1 MPIDDFITSALN
13 LPADQ
18 IESIST
24 VKDNGILNVYMTLK
38 PKNCECPYCGGKTKS
53 KGLKVRLIRTQDNAG
68 LPTVIH
74 WKQRRYACKDCS
86 RTFMENN
93 VLAPRNMTS
102 TYSLLNQVVMDLRNI
117 RLSLTEIAK
126 RAHLSL
132 STVELYTDSFL
143 RIPRQYLP
151 HNLGIDELHSDMAK
165 YGSSYLCILTD
176 NDNRCLVDVLPSRSK
191 HELSKYF
198 EAIPK
203 SERDAV
209 LYVTMDI
216 WQPYKDVIQKYCRN
230 AVISVD
236 SFHVIK
242 NLSDGFSKFRI
253 DIMNQ
258 QPYQSAGYYLLKK
271 WHWLLEKD
279 FDLDN
284 EPQYNG
290 YFRMKMNYREIYN
303 LLLQINPELTL
314 AYQLKELYRA
324 FNQKATEFDCKD
336 RFNLVLEEFIKS
348 DLPCYRDFSQLL
360 STWKTEILN
369 SFTRTAEDRRQSNA
383 LAENI
388 NGQLRVLIAV
398 SNGYSNFLRFRARAI
413 FGLNKH
419 VTYTITDTLFSNKRT
434 GTFRELYSK

>member
-1 MPIDDFITSALN
+1 M
-13 LPADQ
+13 
-18 IESIST
+18 
-24 VKDNGILNVYMTLK
+24 
-38 PKNCECPYCGGKTKS
+38 
-53 KGLKVRLIRTQDNAG
+53 
-68 LPTVIH
+68 
-74 WKQRRYACKDCS
+74 
-86 RTFMENN
+86 
-93 VLAPRNMTS
+93 
-102 TYSLLNQVVMDLRNI
+102 
-117 RLSLTEIAK
+117 
-126 RAHLSL
+126 
-132 STVELYTDSFL
+132 
-143 RIPRQYLP
+143 
-151 HNLGIDELHSDMAK
+151 
-165 YGSSYLCILTD
+165 TD
-176 NDNRCLVDVLPSRSK
+176 NDNRCLIDVLPSRSK

-209 LYVTMDI
+209 LYVTMDM
-216 WQPYKDVIQKYCRN
+216 WQPYKDVIQKYCQK

-236 SFHVIK
+236 SFHVIE
-242 NLSDGFSKFRI
+242 NLSDDFSKLRI

-279 FDLDN
+279 IDLDN

-290 YFRMKMNYREIYN
+290 YFRKKMNYREIYN
-303 LLLQINPELTL
+303 LLLQINPDLTL
-314 AYQLKELYRA
+314 AYQLKEMYRS

-348 DLPCYRDFSQLL
+348 DLPCYRNFQQLL
-360 STWKTEILN
+360 STWKSEILN
-369 SFTRTAEDRRQSNA
+369 SFTHTSEDRRQSNA

-434 GTFRELYSK
+434 GRSRGHYSK